1 MQGRELSLK
10 TVGNLESEEVKT
22 ETPRGAHT
30 QFSVRGERGG
40 TIGLVV
46 VQRFD
51 RHGLDTE
58 RAEEE
63 ASVQLWDVTH
73 TFPTSGGIHEHG
85 CLGEF
90 TVDTA
95 FGFVSLQ
102 DYQTHRARQPFTG
115 TLLLLRQSPHSGSFQ

>member
-1 MQGRELSLK
+1 M
-10 TVGNLESEEVKT
+10 
-22 ETPRGAHT
+22 
-30 QFSVRGERGG
+30 G

-46 VQRFD
+46 VQRCD
-51 RHGLDTE
+51 WHGLDTE
-58 RAEEE
+58 KAEKE
-63 ASVQLWDVTH
+63 ASAQLWDVTH

-102 DYQTHRARQPFTG
+102 HYQTHKSRQPFTG